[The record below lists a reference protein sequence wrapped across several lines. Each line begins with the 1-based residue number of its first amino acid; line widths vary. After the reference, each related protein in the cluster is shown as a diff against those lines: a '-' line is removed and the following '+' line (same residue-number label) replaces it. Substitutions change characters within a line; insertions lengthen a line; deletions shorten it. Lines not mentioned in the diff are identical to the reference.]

1 MLRDSSFL
9 ENVPEDHRKL
19 FVDGAPVAPAKLKVL
34 KDMIRKK
41 FSVNQTSSNIIHT
54 CRFYPFLGQIIEH
67 LIMQCTIHSVHLKRF
82 YLELYFSL

>member
-41 FSVNQTSSNIIHT
+41 FSVNL
-54 CRFYPFLGQIIEH
+54 RKY
-67 LIMQCTIHSVHLKRF
+67 HSYMWILFSCWGKHPKFNSALWYSLCVHLKRF
-82 YLELYFSL
+82 SLVFYYSL

>member
-1 MLRDSSFL
+1 MTRVWPYYVSLKEVSPFLSALFMLRDSSFL

-41 FSVNQTSSNIIHT
+41 FSVNLH
-54 CRFYPFLGQIIEH
+54 
-67 LIMQCTIHSVHLKRF
+67 K
-82 YLELYFSL
+82 YLSHM